1 MTALSISS
9 LAYKIG
15 MTVIL
20 ENVSFSLN
28 AGDRLGIVGVN
39 GAGKSTLLGM
49 ITGRLDP
56 TEGDVFIAKSM
67 KVGCLEQNSLT
78 DDTIV
83 ADGDVTVLEAMYL
96 AFTDLIADEARLAVL
111 EEELDKAEGDELSR
125 LTSEFTS
132 LNARFIENGGLYFKS
147 KCKSI
152 LTHLG
157 FDEEHQSLHV
167 SSLSGGQRTR
177 LMLARLLATEP
188 DILILDEPTN
198 HLDTDTM
205 LWLEEHLTSYPKT
218 LIVVSHDR
226 YFLDR
231 VTTKTLDIE
240 NKRAELY
247 KCPYSKFAEQK
258 KERRAAQLKKY
269 ELQQK
274 EIARQEGIIEQQRR
288 FNREKNIIKAES
300 RMKALERMEKVE
312 RPEDAPKSIGF
323 SFHAGIESGNDVL
336 AVRDLAMGFG
346 QNDLFSGLS
355 FEVKKRERVFIL
367 GPNGC
372 GKSTLI
378 KLLCGLLRQKSGRI
392 DYGYNVEMGYYD
404 QENQELTDTKTVLNE
419 LWDAYPGLM
428 ERQVRASLAMFRF
441 GAEDVQKT
449 VSVLSGGERAR
460 LTFAKLILREM
471 NLLILDE
478 PTNHLDI
485 ASREALEDALVG
497 YDGTLIA
504 VSHDRYF
511 IDKLATR
518 IITLSPEGTVDFR
531 GTYKEYTDKQ
541 KRDAESAENTAV
553 PVSTSDTPVLSG
565 KEQYLEKK
573 KNAAEE
579 RKQKKHRENVRREIE
594 QLEKELTEITDELF
608 GDAAYDYMRAA
619 ELEDR
624 RITVED
630 RLMTLYEEEEGFE
643 D

>member
-1 MTALSISS
+1 
-9 LAYKIG
+9 

-20 ENVSFSLN
+20 ENVSFSLS

-49 ITGRLDP
+49 ITGRLEP
-56 TEGDVFIAKSM
+56 TEGEVFIAKSM
-67 KVGCLEQNSLT
+67 KVGFLEQNALT
-78 DDTIV
+78 DGELSERLGGGSIS
-83 ADGDVTVLEAMYL
+83 VLEAMYL
-96 AFTDLIADEARLAVL
+96 AFSELIDDENRLSVL
-111 EEELDKAEGDELSR
+111 EKELECAEGDALAR
-125 LTSEFTS
+125 LTAEFTA
-132 LNARFIENGGLYFKS
+132 LNSRFIENGGLYFRS

-157 FDEEHQSLHV
+157 FDEEHQSLPV

-177 LMLARLLATEP
+177 LFLARLLAAEP

-205 LWLEEHLTSYPKT
+205 LWLEEHLSSYPKT
-218 LIVVSHDR
+218 LITVSHDR

-240 NKRAELY
+240 NRRAELY
-247 KCPYSKFAEQK
+247 KCSYSKFADQK
-258 KERRAAQLKKY
+258 KERRAARMKKY

-274 EIARQEGIIEQQRR
+274 EIARQEAIIEQQRR

-300 RMKALERMEKVE
+300 RMKALDRMEKLD

-323 SFHAGIESGNDVL
+323 SFRAGIESGNDVL
-336 AVRDLAMGFG
+336 SVKELSMGYG
-346 QNDLFSGLS
+346 QKELFSGLS

-378 KLLCGLLRQKSGRI
+378 KLLCGLLRQKNGRI

-404 QENQELTDTKTVLNE
+404 QENQELTPSKTVLNE
-419 LWDAYPGLM
+419 LWDAYPGLT
-428 ERQVRASLAMFRF
+428 EREIRGALAQFRF
-441 GAEDVQKT
+441 GAEDVKKT

-460 LTFAKLILREM
+460 LTFAKLILHHM

-485 ASREALEDALVG
+485 ASREALEDALSG

-511 IDKLATR
+511 IGKLATR
-518 IITLSPEGTVDFR
+518 IITLSENGVSDFR
-531 GTYKEYTDKQ
+531 GTYAEYTDSLAA
-541 KRDAESAENTAV
+541 KRESGADADKSADGAAKDRA
-553 PVSTSDTPVLSG
+553 PAGYG
-565 KEQYLEKK
+565 KEIYLEKK
-573 KNAAEE
+573 KSAAEE
-579 RKQKKHRENVRREIE
+579 RKLKKHMENVRREIGA
-594 QLEKELTEITDELF
+594 LEKELTDITDELF
-608 GDAAYDYMRAA
+608 GDAAYDYVRAA

-630 RLMTLYEEEEGFE
+630 RLMQLYEEEEGFE
-643 D
+643 